1 MSKPAPSSS
10 SSAPVALRC
19 RCGLLRGQV
28 DVTPV
33 RSRRAGLHITCYC
46 VDCRA
51 FALALERPDGL
62 DAAGGT
68 AIWQTTPSR
77 VSFQSGTEQL
87 RCLRLSDKGMLRW
100 HTACCNTPM
109 ANTMSSP
116 GFPFAGLIRSAMD
129 LDGYQAAQLGPA
141 TGVNGR
147 SARDQ
152 APAGTEATASLG
164 TILRTIAFLL
174 RARLAGAQKPTP
186 FFDAAGQ
193 PVAMPRVL
201 SVAEREALR
210 QQDALRP

>member
-1 MSKPAPSSS
+1 MSELDPSLPAL
-10 SSAPVALRC
+10 VGLRC
-19 RCGLLRGQV
+19 RCGTLRGQV
-28 DVTPV
+28 DATPV
-33 RSRRAGLHITCYC
+33 RGRRAGLHIVCYC
-46 VDCRA
+46 ADCRA

-77 VSFQSGTEQL
+77 VRIQSGTEQL

-100 HTACCNTPM
+100 HTACCNTPV

-116 GFPFAGLIRSAMD
+116 GFPFAGLIRTCLELSD
-129 LDGYQAAQLGPA
+129 ERQAALLGTA

-147 SARDQ
+147 SAKGQ

-174 RARLAGAQKPTP
+174 RGRLAGAQRPTP
-186 FFDAAGQ
+186 FFDANGQ
-193 PVAMPRVL
+193 PVVTPRVL
-201 SVAEREALR
+201 SVAEREAVR
-210 QQDALRP
+210 ERDR